1 MNALLQKAFAALC
14 EEEGLPC
21 PSFEYQIKALRPR
34 RWRYDIAFPDQ
45 KVIVEVEGGAFQQG
59 RHVRGKGFLGDMEKY
74 NAATFQGFVVL
85 RYTPQQVLTTKALEE
100 IKTLLER
107 RSSCRI

>member
-14 EEEGLPC
+14 EEQGLPT
-21 PSFEYQIKALRPR
+21 PVFEYQIKALAPR

-45 KVIVEVEGGAFQQG
+45 MVIVEVEGGAFQQG

-74 NAATFQGFVVL
+74 NAATLQGYVVL
-85 RYTPQQVLTTKALEE
+85 RYTPQTILTLEALHQ
-100 IKTLLER
+100 IKRLIER
-107 RSSCRI
+107 RHECQT